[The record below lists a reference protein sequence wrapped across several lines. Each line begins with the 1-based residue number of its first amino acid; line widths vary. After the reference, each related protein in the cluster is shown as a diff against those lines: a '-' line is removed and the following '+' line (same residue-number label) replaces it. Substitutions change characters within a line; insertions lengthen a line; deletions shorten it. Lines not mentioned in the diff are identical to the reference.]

1 LIAVLL
7 VSGRIDC
14 TEPCRRSACATARS
28 CSAPATISNAE
39 ADPPLTSTT
48 IGTDF
53 TAAGSLATMSPRL
66 PRR

>member
-1 LIAVLL
+1 LQRA
-7 VSGRIDC
+7 
-14 TEPCRRSACATARS
+14 
-28 CSAPATISNAE
+28 ATISDAE

-53 TAAGSLATMSPRL
+53 TAAGRFFRKSSRL